1 MRTSPPHRRPVQP
14 PIKNGI
20 TNSHTKGDERVQCS
34 QQREIRPVD
43 GPRPQQVYSEHS
55 SKKGNNDYEEH
66 DSFIECFR
74 MHVTSII
81 SPTVRGRSLI
91 REEWIKFCFTR
102 LRPNYVVYPSK
113 YEALP
118 FLKRKRRI

>member
-1 MRTSPPHRRPVQP
+1 MRAETPVSQHP
-14 PIKNGI
+14 MI

-43 GPRPQQVYSEHS
+43 GPHPEQVYSEHS
-55 SKKGNNDYEEH
+55 SKKGNNDREEH
-66 DSFIECFR
+66 DSSIECFR

-81 SPTVRGRSLI
+81 SPTVRSRSLI
-91 REEWIKFCFTR
+91 REEWMKFCFTR
-102 LRPNYVVYPSK
+102 LRPNNVVCRGK

-118 FLKRKRRI
+118 FLM